1 MKKKQL
7 NNPTIATMYQR
18 AFRLA
23 LTLIC
28 LFLLIN
34 LGFSSSFD
42 SHEIIAKQTHHTARS
57 LALQMSYAAKDALS
71 NNKPKQ
77 LKTIVN
83 NMVKD
88 PYVVSASIFD
98 KYGALIIQSDDSFL
112 YQEYLKQP
120 NAMPGISKLS
130 SPIIQPM
137 FNGKIRTGF
146 VRITYLSRAAMS
158 EGHNYFHKLSRQ
170 IGLMLILSCI
180 LTWLTARTIKRW
192 QVNRYTKKILKQ
204 TKSSELE

>member
-7 NNPTIATMYQR
+7 NNPAIATMYQR
-18 AFRLA
+18 ASRLG

-34 LGFSSSFD
+34 LGFNSSFD

-57 LALQMSYAAKDALS
+57 LALQMSYTASDAFN

-77 LKTIVN
+77 LKSIVN

-98 KYGALIIQSDDSFL
+98 KHGTLISQSDDSFL

-130 SPIIQPM
+130 TPVVQPM
-137 FNGKIRTGF
+137 FDGKIRTGF
-146 VRITYLSRAAMS
+146 VRITYLSHAAMN
-158 EGHNYFHKLSRQ
+158 EGHNYFHQLGRQ
-170 IGLMLILSCI
+170 VGLMLILSCI

-204 TKSSELE
+204 VK

>member
-7 NNPTIATMYQR
+7 NNPVIATIYQR
-18 AFRLA
+18 VSRLA

-34 LGFSSSFD
+34 LGLTSSFD
-42 SHEIIAKQTHHTARS
+42 SHEIIEKQTHHTARS
-57 LALQMSYAAKDALS
+57 LAFQMSYSASDAI
-71 NNKPKQ
+71 NNNQPEQ
-77 LKTIVN
+77 LKSIVN

-88 PYVVSASIFD
+88 PFIVSASIFD
-98 KYGALIIQSDDSFL
+98 KHGTLMIQSEDSFL
-112 YQEYLKQP
+112 YKEYLKQP
-120 NAMPGISKLS
+120 NALPGISKLS
-130 SPIIQPM
+130 SPVIQPM
-137 FNGKIRTGF
+137 FDGKSRIGF
-146 VRITYLSRAAMS
+146 VRITYLTRAAMN
-158 EGHNYFHKLSRQ
+158 EGHSHFHQLGRQ

-204 TKSSELE
+204 TK

>member
-7 NNPTIATMYQR
+7 NNPVIATIYQR
-18 AFRLA
+18 ASRLA

-34 LGFSSSFD
+34 LGLNSSFD

-57 LALQMSYAAKDALS
+57 LAQQMSYAASNAI
-71 NNKPKQ
+71 NNKQDKQ
-77 LKTIVN
+77 LRTIVN

-88 PYVVSASIFD
+88 PFVVSASIFD
-98 KYGALIIQSDDSFL
+98 KYGTLLIQSDGSFL
-112 YQEYLKQP
+112 YQEYVKQP
-120 NAMPGISKLS
+120 NAMPGFSKLS
-130 SPIIQPM
+130 TPVIEPM
-137 FNGKIRTGF
+137 FNGKTRIGF
-146 VRITYLSRAAMS
+146 VRLTYLSRAAMS
-158 EGHNYFHKLSRQ
+158 EGHNYFHKLGRQ
-170 IGLMLILSCI
+170 VGLMLILSCI

-204 TKSSELE
+204 EK

>member
-7 NNPTIATMYQR
+7 NNPVIATIYQR
-18 AFRLA
+18 VSRLA

-34 LGFSSSFD
+34 LGLTSSFD
-42 SHEIIAKQTHHTARS
+42 SHQIIEKQTHHTARS
-57 LALQMSYAAKDALS
+57 LAFQMSYSASDAI
-71 NNKPKQ
+71 NNNQPEQ
-77 LKTIVN
+77 LKSIVN

-88 PYVVSASIFD
+88 PFIVSASIFD
-98 KYGALIIQSDDSFL
+98 KHGTLIIQSEDSFL
-112 YQEYLKQP
+112 YKEYLKQP
-120 NAMPGISKLS
+120 NALPGISKLS
-130 SPIIQPM
+130 SPVIQPM
-137 FNGKIRTGF
+137 FDGKSRIGF
-146 VRITYLSRAAMS
+146 VRITYLSRAAMN
-158 EGHNYFHKLSRQ
+158 EGHSHFHQLGRQ

-204 TKSSELE
+204 TK

>member
-7 NNPTIATMYQR
+7 NNPVIATIYQR
-18 AFRLA
+18 VSRLA

-34 LGFSSSFD
+34 LGLTSSFD
-42 SHEIIAKQTHHTARS
+42 SHQIIEKQTHHTARS
-57 LALQMSYAAKDALS
+57 LAFQMSYSASDAI
-71 NNKPKQ
+71 NNNQPEQ
-77 LKTIVN
+77 LKSIVN

-88 PYVVSASIFD
+88 PFIVSASIFD
-98 KYGALIIQSDDSFL
+98 KHGTLVIQSENSFL
-112 YQEYLKQP
+112 YKEYLKQP
-120 NAMPGISKLS
+120 NALPGISKLS
-130 SPIIQPM
+130 SPVIQPM
-137 FNGKIRTGF
+137 FDGKSRIGF
-146 VRITYLSRAAMS
+146 VRITYLSRAAMN
-158 EGHNYFHKLSRQ
+158 EGHSHFHQLGRQ

-204 TKSSELE
+204 TK

>member
-7 NNPTIATMYQR
+7 NNPVIATIYQR
-18 AFRLA
+18 ISRLA

-34 LGFSSSFD
+34 LGLTSSFD

-57 LALQMSYAAKDALS
+57 LAFQMSYSASDAI
-71 NNKPKQ
+71 NNNQPEQ
-77 LKTIVN
+77 LKPIVN

-88 PYVVSASIFD
+88 PFIVSASIFD
-98 KYGALIIQSDDSFL
+98 KHGTLIIQSDDSFL
-112 YQEYLKQP
+112 YKEYLKQP
-120 NAMPGISKLS
+120 NALPGISKLS
-130 SPIIQPM
+130 SPVIQPM
-137 FNGKIRTGF
+137 FDGKSRIGF
-146 VRITYLSRAAMS
+146 VRITYLSRAAMN
-158 EGHNYFHKLSRQ
+158 EGHNHFHQLGRQ

-204 TKSSELE
+204 TK